1 MILADFPR
9 LLDVESVG
17 SKSNVWVHESHDI
30 SYVNLELVSWVE
42 EQFKPSK
49 NINKLVSYQFERS
62 EQQDQLV

>member
-1 MILADFPR
+1 MLRTNFPR

-30 SYVNLELVSWVE
+30 SHVNLQLVSWVE

-49 NINKLVSYQFERS
+49 NINKLESYQFERS
-62 EQQDQLV
+62 EQNDQLV